1 MRQRV
6 KVESTLFKTRVSMKR
21 KRYSNEL
28 KSKVALAAI
37 KGDRTVNEI
46 ASEYGIHASQVNRW
60 KKEAIERL
68 PDLFGNKNGHKSK
81 DIEKEKDRL
90 YQQIGKLQVEVEFL
104 KKNTGHL
111 L

>member
-1 MRQRV
+1 
-6 KVESTLFKTRVSMKR
+6 MKR
-21 KRYSNEL
+21 KRYSTEL

-46 ASEYGIHASQVNRW
+46 ASEYGIHVSQVNRW
-60 KKEAIERL
+60 KKEAIEML
-68 PDLFGNKNGHKSK
+68 PELFGNKTACKAK

-90 YQQIGKLQVEVEFL
+90 YRQIGKLQVEVEFL
-104 KKNTGHL
+104 KKHTGHL